1 MFAIIDIETTGLD
14 PQKDKITEIAVMVHD
29 GLSVVERFSTLINPE
44 RSIPAHISRITG
56 INDSM
61 VKDAPKFFEV
71 AKKILDLTRDR
82 IFVAHN
88 VEFDFRFVQEEF
100 KSFGYP
106 FKRDKLCT
114 VRLSKKLLPKRKSY
128 SLGRLCESL
137 GIPLLGAHRA
147 SSDAEATAQLFTYL
161 MQLKSAHPVY
171 KHQDLDT
178 INTGR
183 VAKIQEYILK
193 KLPEVTG
200 VYRFLNKNR
209 EIIYIGKSNNIRQ
222 RAIQHYNAKDKKT
235 RRMLGEIY
243 NVEWEETGSELI
255 ALLLESEE
263 IKRFKPVFN
272 RARKRDLFSYAIE
285 AFSNE
290 QNIVN
295 LKIVPREDC
304 QDPIRTFHT
313 WISARSF
320 LNQWFD
326 EGVACPKYCGF
337 FDHEGPC
344 FNFQI
349 KKCHGICCDK
359 ESIEHYNHRLEEK
372 ISTEKSEK
380 KDQIIQGIG
389 RTKQE
394 VSFVLLQNGKFS
406 GYGFSHEDSFKED
419 MDFLLKRVI
428 PFTYYPDADE
438 LITSFLKSSQH
449 KQEKGWHSK
458 NEISSEH

>member
-14 PQKDKITEIAVMVHD
+14 PKKDKITEIAIMVHD
-29 GLSVVERFSTLINPE
+29 GLSVVERFATLINPE

-56 INDSM
+56 INDAM
-61 VKDAPKFFEV
+61 VKDAPRFFEV

-100 KSFGYP
+100 KSFGYA

-137 GIPLLGAHRA
+137 SIPLLGAHRA

-235 RRMLGEIY
+235 RRMIGEIY

-263 IKRFKPVFN
+263 IKRFKPPFN
-272 RARKRDLFSYAIE
+272 RARKRDLFSYALESYFNENNILNLRIVTRE
-285 AFSNE
+285 ACS
-290 QNIVN
+290 
-295 LKIVPREDC
+295 
-304 QDPIRTFHT
+304 DPIKTFHT

-326 EGVACPKYCGF
+326 EGLACPKYCGF
-337 FDHEGPC
+337 FDHDGPC

-349 KKCHGICCDK
+349 KKCKGICCDQD
-359 ESIEHYNHRLEEK
+359 SIESYNQRLTDAIALQKGNRNDLILEEP
-372 ISTEKSEK
+372 
-380 KDQIIQGIG
+380 G
-389 RTKQE
+389 RNMHE
-394 VSFVLLQNGKFS
+394 VSFVLLEKGKFC
-406 GYGFSHEDSFKED
+406 GYGYANKESFQKNLEY
-419 MDFLLKRVI
+419 LKARVI
-428 PFTYYPDADE
+428 PFQYYPDADD
-438 LITSFLKSSQH
+438 LIQAFLSMKS
-449 KQEKGWHSK
+449 KAD
-458 NEISSEH
+458 